1 MCYADIRLFSA
12 VTPVIFGYSD
22 QFKGDKWP
30 YEYDNAN
37 IEKVKELLTEAG
49 YLNGL
54 DVEFV
59 IDDSSDRIAVAEVIK
74 NQLEAAGIRT
84 NLSGLREQKI

>member
-1 MCYADIRLFSA
+1 
-12 VTPVIFGYSD
+12 
-22 QFKGDKWP
+22 
-30 YEYDNAN
+30 
-37 IEKVKELLTEAG
+37 VKELLTEAG